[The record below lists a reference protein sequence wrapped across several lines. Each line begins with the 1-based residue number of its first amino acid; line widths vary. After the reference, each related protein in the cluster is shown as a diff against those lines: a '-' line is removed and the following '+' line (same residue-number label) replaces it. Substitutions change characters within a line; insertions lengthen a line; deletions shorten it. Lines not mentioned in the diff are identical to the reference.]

1 MPGRA
6 KFRNHD
12 FQISQNFS
20 FWQVFEN
27 YNIIWC
33 FYFWRVLLV
42 ITAPSPPLPPLRI
55 FNFFPPYTLIPPLI
69 SGKLTWPQKIIEVS
83 SDSPPPHC
91 SWGRREVDAM
101 IMPDIYFFAQVTLKY
116 WVGVQRGQSY
126 LMGRRCLFNLGWP
139 PF

>member
-33 FYFWRVLLV
+33 FYFWRILV
-42 ITAPSPPLPPLRI
+42 ITAPSPPPFFKNIQL
-55 FNFFPPYTLIPPLI
+55 FPPIYTCPCFHFR
-69 SGKLTWPQKIIEVS
+69 KIDMTSKNYWGFIRF
-83 SDSPPPHC
+83 PPPHC
-91 SWGRREVDAM
+91 SGGRREVDAM

-116 WVGVQRGQSY
+116 WVGVQRRQSY
-126 LMGRRCLFNLGWP
+126 LMGRRCLFSLGWL

>member
-42 ITAPSPPLPPLRI
+42 ITAPSPLPPPFKNIQLFSPIYTYPSIDFRKI
-55 FNFFPPYTLIPPLI
+55 DMTSKNYWGFIRFPPTTLFRGEEGSWCHDNAWYIL
-69 SGKLTWPQKIIEVS
+69 LCS
-83 SDSPPPHC
+83 SDI
-91 SWGRREVDAM
+91 E
-101 IMPDIYFFAQVTLKY
+101 I
-116 WVGVQRGQSY
+116 
-126 LMGRRCLFNLGWP
+126 LGWCP
-139 PF
+139 AGTVLPHGEKVPF